1 MQHETLKNAKE
12 FIVIQKLE
20 KNTILISGHLP
31 TVEEG
36 CGISSVGFRRV
47 VGGVDAIPGKYPWVT
62 LVGYKHRISGE
73 LVCKCG
79 KFISQE

>member
-1 MQHETLKNAKE
+1 MYRNTK
-12 FIVIQKLE
+12 IE
-20 KNTILISGHLP
+20 KNTILISGRLP

-62 LVGYKHRISGE
+62 LVGYTNRNSGE
-73 LVCKCG
+73 LNCKCG
-79 KFISQE
+79 KIIS